1 MRLGGIGCNKDCC
14 EANTEHPKAAK
25 NASYLCDR
33 KNGVGGRAKARSNEK
48 RRGKRVDYILNSKV
62 LAIL

>member
-14 EANTEHPKAAK
+14 EANTEHPKAAE

-33 KNGVGGRAKARSNEK
+33 KNGVDRWAKARNNEK
-48 RRGKRVDYILNSKV
+48 PRGQRFDHIIN
-62 LAIL
+62 IM